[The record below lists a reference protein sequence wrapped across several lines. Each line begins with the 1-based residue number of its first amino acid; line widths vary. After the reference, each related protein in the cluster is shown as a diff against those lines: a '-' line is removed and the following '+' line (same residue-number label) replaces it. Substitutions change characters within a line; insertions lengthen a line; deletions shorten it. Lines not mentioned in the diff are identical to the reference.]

1 MVKIDSKAK
10 LNKLTSCKLKKNK
23 SDSDSSENDEDYE
36 TETGSE
42 ESYETEEDDEE
53 IESNDHT
60 SDSSY
65 HPPKSGRR
73 KVIESDSNS
82 EDDYS
87 MDEDEEAQLK
97 EVRKEIAKIFPSKYM
112 NERVRNTKSKDK
124 NKKNK

>member
-82 EDDYS
+82 EDDKES
-87 MDEDEEAQLK
+87 MMGELY
-97 EVRKEIAKIFPSKYM
+97 RKVQKFK
-112 NERVRNTKSKDK
+112 NVDLHKFTK
-124 NKKNK
+124 